1 MVFFVKSTLSTYE
14 VFEILGE
21 VQLDNKLN
29 QKKETFI
36 CFRVCGF
43 IHTILLYCRDRFPL
57 KYLQG
62 KNTVM

>member
-1 MVFFVKSTLSTYE
+1 MVFFVKSTLSTFE

-43 IHTILLYCRDRFPL
+43 IHTILL
-57 KYLQG
+57 
-62 KNTVM
+62 